1 MPDVLHVTG
10 LGVVLSAL
18 TTLEGFGTLALSV
31 NCGMA
36 SVGLVSLLGN
46 SACLIAALGTLPAA
60 LQVWSGQRHYGECG

>member
-1 MPDVLHVTG
+1 MMPTVMSDATAWMAMRSLMRR
-10 LGVVLSAL
+10 LS
-18 TTLEGFGTLALSV
+18 
-31 NCGMA
+31 GMA